1 MNTSIYIVN
10 TDYIKQNSTIS
21 DNLNDNIL
29 LPVIKDAQLTKL
41 MAILGE
47 VLYDKVCSVVEE
59 NNQTLYP
66 DYQHLINNYI
76 KMYLLY
82 EVQATLSITNYQHQ
96 HNAGSVQ
103 YVDTNYSNIQ
113 LNEVKYFRQYWENK
127 ASFYGEM
134 LKNYLDSNRH
144 LFPEYRKTEKGK
156 LDSSD
161 TANVY
166 FAGLSLKK

>member
-41 MAILGE
+41 MPILGE

-59 NNQTLYP
+59 DNQALYP

-82 EVQATLSITNYQHQ
+82 EVQATLSVTNYQHQ
-96 HNAGSVQ
+96 HNAGNVQ
-103 YVDTNYSNIQ
+103 YVETNYSNIQ

-134 LKNYLDSNRH
+134 LQNYLDSNRY
-144 LFPEYRKTEKGK
+144 LFPEYRKIEKGK
-156 LDSSD
+156 LESSD

-166 FAGLSLKK
+166 FAGLALKK